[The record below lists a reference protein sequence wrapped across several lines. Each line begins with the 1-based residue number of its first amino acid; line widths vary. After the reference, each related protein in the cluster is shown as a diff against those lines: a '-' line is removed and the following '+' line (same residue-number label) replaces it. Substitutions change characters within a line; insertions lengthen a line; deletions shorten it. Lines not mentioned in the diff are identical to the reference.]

1 MSMPFA
7 PHQPHQPHQPHRA
20 PNTANRRQVLTAG
33 LPGLAA
39 ALMAAAASA
48 ADTSLDLRFAALG
61 LGDTDEVVRR
71 VMQTEPK
78 ETRRSTVAGIEKTVL
93 VFEIDRNRYD
103 ITLIA
108 GRLVAKA
115 VETKASAW
123 KLF

>member
-20 PNTANRRQVLTAG
+20 PNTANRRQVLAAG
-33 LPGLAA
+33 PPGLAA

-48 ADTSLDLRFAALG
+48 AATSLDLRFAALG

-78 ETRRSTVAGIEKTVL
+78 ETRRSTVAGIESLGSSLATCLPAFAV
-93 VFEIDRNRYD
+93 
-103 ITLIA
+103 
-108 GRLVAKA
+108 RLRAR
-115 VETKASAW
+115 
-123 KLF
+123 

>member
-1 MSMPFA
+1 MHLPGQA
-7 PHQPHQPHQPHRA
+7 YHQASRSSS
-20 PNTANRRQVLTAG
+20 RRQVLAAG
-33 LPGLAA
+33 LAGLAA

-48 ADTSLDLRFAALG
+48 ADTPLDLRFAALG
-61 LGDTDEVVRR
+61 LGDTDAHVRR
-71 VMQTEPK
+71 VMQAEPK
-78 ETRRSTVAGIEKTVL
+78 EIRRSTVAGIEKTVL

-103 ITLIA
+103 ITLVA

>member
-1 MSMPFA
+1 MHLPFRRH
-7 PHQPHQPHQPHRA
+7 PSPRLV
-20 PNTANRRQVLTAG
+20 TRRQVLTAA

-39 ALMAAAASA
+39 TLVAAAANA
-48 ADTSLDLRFAALG
+48 ADTTFDLRFAALS
-61 LGDTDEVVRR
+61 LGDSDADVRR
-71 VMQTEPK
+71 VMQAEPK